1 MPSYSYTAI
10 NDAGIKK
17 KGILS
22 ADSEREARK
31 LVKDL
36 KLTPLKISESK
47 NLDKTLRIK
56 NKDIVLMTRQL
67 ATLLEA
73 STPIVDSIDI
83 TARQTKN
90 KNLIQIL
97 YNLKEDLVQG
107 KRLGNSMKKFPGIF
121 SDTYV
126 SMVSAGDS
134 SGNLETVFSKLA
146 DYLEES
152 ASIKQKVISAL
163 TYPIVL
169 IGFSI
174 VVIISLL
181 AFVLPQVVGQFIKA
195 GAELPFITKFLI
207 GISNNIIPIL
217 IILAVLCAV
226 IFYSYKKYVH
236 KIENKISFD
245 RRVLNIPLLGNFI
258 LNSELERFSS
268 TMELLLASGTN
279 LDVELDEWSKIFDN
293 KFLSRIIFNAKN
305 DVVEGKDFIVSLKN
319 EEVLPDIFIQLISSG
334 YRSGNLAKMFN
345 KVSHFMKSEI
355 ENKRAVFLSLL
366 EPVVIIL
373 MGGFIMLI
381 VLAILIPIMQMNT
394 LAIWRIK
401 KKDLLLSN

>member
-134 SGNLETVFSKLA
+134 SGNLDTVFSKLA

-152 ASIKQKVISAL
+152 ASIRQKVISAL
-163 TYPIVL
+163 TYPLIL
-169 IGFSI
+169 IGFSFI
-174 VVIISLL
+174 VVISLL
-181 AFVLPQVVGQFIKA
+181 AFVLPQVIDQFIKA
-195 GAELPFITKFLI
+195 GAELPFITMFLI

-217 IILAVLCAV
+217 LV
-226 IFYSYKKYVH
+226 ITFLSVGFYYVYKKYTKKEKNKLLVDK
-236 KIENKISFD
+236 KI
-245 RRVLNIPLLGNFI
+245 LAIPFLGNFI

-279 LDVELDEWSKIFDN
+279 LDIALEECSKIFN
-293 KFLSRIIFNAKN
+293 NQYLSNIIMNARN
-305 DVVEGKDFIVSLKN
+305 DVVEGKDFIITMKQN
-319 EEVLPDIFIQLISSG
+319 EIFPDIFIQLIASG
-334 YRSGNLAKMFN
+334 YRSGNLEKMFN
-345 KVSHFMKSEI
+345 KVSNFMKSEI
-355 ENKRAVFLSLL
+355 ETKRSVFLSLL
-366 EPVVIIL
+366 EPIVIIF
-373 MGGFIMLI
+373 MGGFIMMI

-394 LAIWRIK
+394 LAI
-401 KKDLLLSN
+401 

>member
-1 MPSYSYTAI
+1 MPAYSYTAI
-10 NDAGIKK
+10 NQDGTKK

-22 ADSEREARK
+22 AESEREARK

-36 KLTPLKISESK
+36 KLTPLKVYESK
-47 NLDKTLRIK
+47 DLGKTLKIK
-56 NKDIVLMTRQL
+56 DKDIVIMTRQL

-73 STPIVDSIDI
+73 STPIVEALNI
-83 TARQTKN
+83 TANQLQN
-90 KNLIQIL
+90 KNLVYIL
-97 YNLKEDLVQG
+97 YNLKEDIVQG
-107 KRLGNSMKKFPGIF
+107 KRLGSSMKKFPGVF
-121 SDTYV
+121 SDTYI

-134 SGNLETVFSKLA
+134 SGNLDIVFTKLA

-163 TYPIVL
+163 TYPLIL

-174 VVIISLL
+174 IVIISLL

-207 GISNNIIPIL
+207 GISNNIVPIL
-217 IILAVLCAV
+217 IVVVLFISI
-226 IFYSYKKYVH
+226 IFYFYKNYVS
-236 KIENKISFD
+236 KIENRIKFD
-245 RRVLNIPLLGNFI
+245 RNILNIPLLGNFI

-279 LDVELDEWSKIFDN
+279 LDVALEECSKIFNN
-293 KFLSRIIFNAKN
+293 KYLSNIVLNAKN

-319 EEVLPDIFIQLISSG
+319 EGVLPDIFIQLISSG

-355 ENKRAVFLSLL
+355 ENKRAIFLSLL
-366 EPVVIIL
+366 EPIVIIL

-394 LAIWRIK
+394 LAI
-401 KKDLLLSN
+401 

>member
-73 STPIVDSIDI
+73 STPIVDSIDV

-134 SGNLETVFSKLA
+134 SGNLDTVFSKLA

-152 ASIKQKVISAL
+152 ASIRQKVISAL
-163 TYPIVL
+163 TYPLIL
-169 IGFSI
+169 IGFSFI
-174 VVIISLL
+174 VVISLL
-181 AFVLPQVVGQFIKA
+181 AFVLPQVIDQFIKA

-217 IILAVLCAV
+217 LV
-226 IFYSYKKYVH
+226 ITFLSVGFYYVYKKYTKKEKNKLLVDK
-236 KIENKISFD
+236 KI
-245 RRVLNIPLLGNFI
+245 LAIPFLGNFI

-279 LDVELDEWSKIFDN
+279 LDIALEECSKIFN
-293 KFLSRIIFNAKN
+293 NQYLSNIIMNARN
-305 DVVEGKDFIVSLKN
+305 DVVEGKDFIITMKQN
-319 EEVLPDIFIQLISSG
+319 EIFPDIFIQLIASG
-334 YRSGNLAKMFN
+334 YRSGNLEKMFN
-345 KVSHFMKSEI
+345 KVSNFMKSEI
-355 ENKRAVFLSLL
+355 ETKRSVFLSLI
-366 EPVVIIL
+366 EPIVIIF
-373 MGGFIMLI
+373 MGGFIMMI

-394 LAIWRIK
+394 LAI
-401 KKDLLLSN
+401 

>member
-1 MPSYSYTAI
+1 MPAYSYTAI
-10 NDAGIKK
+10 NQDGSKK

-22 ADSEREARK
+22 AESQREARK

-36 KLTPLKISESK
+36 KLTPLKVSESK
-47 NLDKTLRIK
+47 DLGKTLKIK
-56 NKDIVLMTRQL
+56 DKDIVIMTRQL

-73 STPIVDSIDI
+73 STPIVEALNI
-83 TARQTKN
+83 TAKQLKN
-90 KNLIQIL
+90 KNLIYIL
-97 YNLKEDLVQG
+97 YNLKEEIVQG
-107 KRLGNSMKKFPGIF
+107 KRLGSSMKKFPGVF
-121 SDTYV
+121 SDTYI
-126 SMVSAGDS
+126 SMVTAGDS
-134 SGNLETVFSKLA
+134 SGNLDIVFTKLA

-217 IILAVLCAV
+217 IIFAVLCAV
-226 IFYSYKKYVH
+226 IFYSYKNYVR

-279 LDVELDEWSKIFDN
+279 LDVALDECSKIFDN
-293 KFLSRIIFNAKN
+293 KFLSKIVVDAKN

-319 EEVLPDIFIQLISSG
+319 EGILPDIFIQLISSG

-355 ENKRAVFLSLL
+355 ENKRAIFLSLL

-394 LAIWRIK
+394 LAI
-401 KKDLLLSN
+401 

>member
-1 MPSYSYTAI
+1 M
-10 NDAGIKK
+10 
-17 KGILS
+17 
-22 ADSEREARK
+22 
-31 LVKDL
+31 
-36 KLTPLKISESK
+36 
-47 NLDKTLRIK
+47 
-56 NKDIVLMTRQL
+56 

-73 STPIVDSIDI
+73 STPIVEALNI
-83 TARQTKN
+83 TANQLQN
-90 KNLIQIL
+90 KNLVYIL
-97 YNLKEDLVQG
+97 YNLKEDIVQG
-107 KRLGNSMKKFPGIF
+107 KRLGSSMKKFPGVF
-121 SDTYV
+121 SDTYI
-126 SMVSAGDS
+126 SMVTAGDS
-134 SGNLETVFSKLA
+134 SGNLDIVFTKLA

-152 ASIKQKVISAL
+152 ASIRQKVISAL

-207 GISNNIIPIL
+207 GISNNIVPIL
-217 IILAVLCAV
+217 IVFAALFTF
-226 IFYSYKKYVH
+226 IFYFYKKH
-236 KIENKISFD
+236 ISNIDNKISFD
-245 RRVLNIPLLGNFI
+245 RKVLGIPLLGNFI

-279 LDVELDEWSKIFDN
+279 LDVALDECSKIFDN
-293 KFLSRIIFNAKN
+293 KFLSRIILNAKN

-394 LAIWRIK
+394 LAI
-401 KKDLLLSN
+401 

>member
-56 NKDIVLMTRQL
+56 NKDVVLMTRQL

-134 SGNLETVFSKLA
+134 SGNLDTVFSKLA

-152 ASIKQKVISAL
+152 ASIRQKVISAL
-163 TYPIVL
+163 TYPLIL
-169 IGFSI
+169 IGFSFI
-174 VVIISLL
+174 VVISLL
-181 AFVLPQVVGQFIKA
+181 AFVLPQVIDQFIKA

-217 IILAVLCAV
+217 LV
-226 IFYSYKKYVH
+226 ITFLSVGFYYVYKKYTKKEKNKLLVDK
-236 KIENKISFD
+236 KI
-245 RRVLNIPLLGNFI
+245 LAIPFLGNFI

-279 LDVELDEWSKIFDN
+279 LDIALEECSKIFN
-293 KFLSRIIFNAKN
+293 NQYLSNIIMNARN
-305 DVVEGKDFIVSLKN
+305 DVVEGKDFITSMKQN
-319 EEVLPDIFIQLISSG
+319 EIFPDIFIQLIASG
-334 YRSGNLAKMFN
+334 YRSGNLEKMFN
-345 KVSHFMKSEI
+345 KVSNFMKSEI
-355 ENKRAVFLSLL
+355 ENKRSVFLSLL
-366 EPVVIIL
+366 EPIVIIF
-373 MGGFIMLI
+373 MGGFIMMI

-394 LAIWRIK
+394 LAI
-401 KKDLLLSN
+401 

>member
-1 MPSYSYTAI
+1 MPAYSYTAI
-10 NDAGIKK
+10 NQDGSKK

-22 ADSEREARK
+22 AESEREARK
-31 LVKDL
+31 LVKEL
-36 KLTPLKISESK
+36 KLTPLKVSESK
-47 NLDKTLRIK
+47 DLGKTLKIK
-56 NKDIVLMTRQL
+56 DKDIVIMTRQL

-73 STPIVDSIDI
+73 STPIVEALNI
-83 TARQTKN
+83 TAKQLRN
-90 KNLIQIL
+90 KNLIYIL
-97 YNLKEDLVQG
+97 YNLKEEIIQG
-107 KRLGNSMKKFPGIF
+107 KRLGSSMKKFPGVF
-121 SDTYV
+121 SDTYI
-126 SMVSAGDS
+126 SMVTAGDS
-134 SGNLETVFSKLA
+134 SGNLDIVFTKLA

-217 IILAVLCAV
+217 IIFAVLCV
-226 IFYSYKKYVH
+226 IIFYSYKNYVR

-245 RRVLNIPLLGNFI
+245 QRVLNIPLLGNFI

-279 LDVELDEWSKIFDN
+279 LDVALDECSKIFDN
-293 KFLSRIIFNAKN
+293 KFLSKIVVDAKN

-319 EEVLPDIFIQLISSG
+319 EEIFPDIFIQLISSG

-355 ENKRAVFLSLL
+355 ENKRAIFLSLL

-394 LAIWRIK
+394 LVI
-401 KKDLLLSN
+401 

>member
-10 NDAGIKK
+10 NNAGIKK

-56 NKDIVLMTRQL
+56 NKDVVLMTRQL

-134 SGNLETVFSKLA
+134 SGNLDTVFSKLA

-152 ASIKQKVISAL
+152 ASIRQKVISAL
-163 TYPIVL
+163 TYPLIL
-169 IGFSI
+169 IGFSFI
-174 VVIISLL
+174 VVISLL
-181 AFVLPQVVGQFIKA
+181 AFVLPQVIDQFIKA

-217 IILAVLCAV
+217 LV
-226 IFYSYKKYVH
+226 ITFLSVGFYYVYKKYTKKEKNKLLVDK
-236 KIENKISFD
+236 KI
-245 RRVLNIPLLGNFI
+245 LAIPFLGNFI

-279 LDVELDEWSKIFDN
+279 LDIALEECSKIFN
-293 KFLSRIIFNAKN
+293 NQYLSNIIMNARN
-305 DVVEGKDFIVSLKN
+305 DVVEGKDFIITMKQN
-319 EEVLPDIFIQLISSG
+319 EIFPDIFIQLIASG
-334 YRSGNLAKMFN
+334 YRSGNLEKMFN
-345 KVSHFMKSEI
+345 KVSNFMKSEI
-355 ENKRAVFLSLL
+355 ENKRSVFLSLL
-366 EPVVIIL
+366 EPIVIIF
-373 MGGFIMLI
+373 MGGFIMMI

-394 LAIWRIK
+394 LAI
-401 KKDLLLSN
+401 

>member
-1 MPSYSYTAI
+1 MPAYSYTAI
-10 NDAGIKK
+10 NQNGAKK
-17 KGILS
+17 RGILS
-22 ADSEREARK
+22 AESEREARK

-36 KLTPLKISESK
+36 KLTPLKVSESK
-47 NLDKTLRIK
+47 DLGKTLKIK
-56 NKDIVLMTRQL
+56 DKDIVIMTRQL

-73 STPIVDSIDI
+73 STPIVETLNI
-83 TARQTKN
+83 TANQLHN
-90 KNLIQIL
+90 KNLVYIL
-97 YNLKEDLVQG
+97 YSLKEDIVQG
-107 KRLGNSMKKFPGIF
+107 KRLGSSMKKFPGVF
-121 SDTYV
+121 SDTYI
-126 SMVSAGDS
+126 SMVTAGDS
-134 SGNLETVFSKLA
+134 SGNLDIVFNKLA

-163 TYPIVL
+163 TYPLIL

-217 IILAVLCAV
+217 IVIVISIGI
-226 IFYSYKKYVH
+226 IFYFYKNYVS
-236 KIENKISFD
+236 KIENKIIFD
-245 RRVLNIPLLGNFI
+245 RKLLNTPLLGNFI

-279 LDVELDEWSKIFDN
+279 LDVALEECSKIFNN
-293 KFLSRIIFNAKN
+293 KFLSKIILNAKN

-319 EEVLPDIFIQLISSG
+319 EGVFPDIFIQLVSSG
-334 YRSGNLAKMFN
+334 YRSGNLVKMFN
-345 KVSHFMKSEI
+345 KVSHFLKSEI
-355 ENKRAVFLSLL
+355 ENKRAIFLSLL
-366 EPVVIIL
+366 EPIVIIF

-394 LAIWRIK
+394 LAI
-401 KKDLLLSN
+401 

>member
-1 MPSYSYTAI
+1 MPAYSYTAI
-10 NDAGIKK
+10 NQDGAKK

-22 ADSEREARK
+22 AESEREARK

-36 KLTPLKISESK
+36 KLTPLKVSESK
-47 NLDKTLRIK
+47 DLGKTLKIK
-56 NKDIVLMTRQL
+56 DKDIVIMTRQL

-73 STPIVDSIDI
+73 STPIVEALNI
-83 TARQTKN
+83 TANQLQN
-90 KNLIQIL
+90 KNLVYIL
-97 YNLKEDLVQG
+97 YSLKEDIVQG
-107 KRLGNSMKKFPGIF
+107 KRLGSSMKKFPGVF
-121 SDTYV
+121 SDTYI
-126 SMVSAGDS
+126 SMVTAGDS
-134 SGNLETVFSKLA
+134 SGNLDIVFNKLA

-163 TYPIVL
+163 TYPLILIV
-169 IGFSI
+169 FSI

-217 IILAVLCAV
+217 IVIVISIGI
-226 IFYSYKKYVH
+226 IFYFYKNYVS
-236 KIENKISFD
+236 KIENKIIFD
-245 RRVLNIPLLGNFI
+245 RKLLNTPLLGNFI

-279 LDVELDEWSKIFDN
+279 LDVALEECSKIFNN
-293 KFLSRIIFNAKN
+293 KFLSKIILNAKN

-319 EEVLPDIFIQLISSG
+319 EGVFPDIFIQLVSSG
-334 YRSGNLAKMFN
+334 YRSGNLVKMFN
-345 KVSHFMKSEI
+345 KVSHFLKSEI
-355 ENKRAVFLSLL
+355 ENKRAIFLSLL
-366 EPVVIIL
+366 EPIVIIF

-394 LAIWRIK
+394 LAI
-401 KKDLLLSN
+401 

>member
-1 MPSYSYTAI
+1 MPAYSYTAI
-10 NDAGIKK
+10 NQDGTKK

-22 ADSEREARK
+22 AESEREARK

-36 KLTPLKISESK
+36 KLTPLKVSESK
-47 NLDKTLRIK
+47 DLGKTLKIK
-56 NKDIVLMTRQL
+56 DKDIVLMTRQL

-73 STPIVDSIDI
+73 STPIVEALNI
-83 TARQTKN
+83 TANQLQN
-90 KNLIQIL
+90 KNLVYIL
-97 YNLKEDLVQG
+97 FNLKEDIVQG
-107 KRLGNSMKKFPGIF
+107 KRLGSSMKKFPGVF
-121 SDTYV
+121 SDTYI

-134 SGNLETVFSKLA
+134 SGNLDIVFTKLA

-152 ASIKQKVISAL
+152 ASIKQKVLSAL
-163 TYPIVL
+163 TYPLIL

-207 GISNNIIPIL
+207 GISNNIVPIL
-217 IILAVLCAV
+217 IMLALLISI
-226 IFYSYKKYVH
+226 IFYFYKNYVS
-236 KIENKISFD
+236 KIKNRIKFD
-245 RRVLNIPLLGNFI
+245 RNVLNIPLLGNFV

-279 LDVELDEWSKIFDN
+279 LDVALEECSKIFDN
-293 KFLSRIIFNAKN
+293 KFLSNIVLKAKN
-305 DVVEGKDFIVSLKN
+305 DVVEGKDFIIALKN
-319 EEVLPDIFIQLISSG
+319 EEIFPDIFIQLISSG
-334 YRSGNLAKMFN
+334 FRSGNLAKMFN

-355 ENKRAVFLSLL
+355 ENKRAIFLSLL
-366 EPVVIIL
+366 EPIVIIF

-394 LAIWRIK
+394 LAI
-401 KKDLLLSN
+401 

>member
-1 MPSYSYTAI
+1 MPAYSYTAI
-10 NDAGIKK
+10 NQQGAKK

-22 ADSEREARK
+22 AESEREARK

-36 KLTPLKISESK
+36 KLTPLKVSESK
-47 NLDKTLRIK
+47 DLGKTLKIK
-56 NKDIVLMTRQL
+56 DKDIVIMTRQL

-73 STPIVDSIDI
+73 STPIVEALNI
-83 TARQTKN
+83 TAKQLKN
-90 KNLIQIL
+90 KNLIYIL
-97 YNLKEDLVQG
+97 YNLKEEIVQG
-107 KRLGNSMKKFPGIF
+107 KRLGSSMKKFPGVF
-121 SDTYV
+121 SDTYI
-126 SMVSAGDS
+126 SMVTAGDS
-134 SGNLETVFSKLA
+134 SGNLDIVFTKLA

-217 IILAVLCAV
+217 IIFAVLCAV
-226 IFYSYKKYVH
+226 IFYSYKNYVR

-279 LDVELDEWSKIFDN
+279 LDVALDECSKIFNN
-293 KFLSRIIFNAKN
+293 KFLSKIVVDAKN

-319 EEVLPDIFIQLISSG
+319 EGILPDIFIQLISSG

-355 ENKRAVFLSLL
+355 ENKRAIFLSLL

-394 LAIWRIK
+394 LAI
-401 KKDLLLSN
+401 

>member
-1 MPSYSYTAI
+1 MPAYSYTAI
-10 NDAGIKK
+10 NQNGAKK
-17 KGILS
+17 RGILS
-22 ADSEREARK
+22 AESEREARK

-36 KLTPLKISESK
+36 KLTPLKVSESK
-47 NLDKTLRIK
+47 DLGKTLKIK
-56 NKDIVLMTRQL
+56 DKDIIIMTRQL

-73 STPIVDSIDI
+73 STPIVEALNI
-83 TARQTKN
+83 TANQLHN
-90 KNLIQIL
+90 KNLVYIL
-97 YNLKEDLVQG
+97 YSLKEDIVQG
-107 KRLGNSMKKFPGIF
+107 KRLGSSMKKFPGVF
-121 SDTYV
+121 SDTYI
-126 SMVSAGDS
+126 SMVTAGDS
-134 SGNLETVFSKLA
+134 SGNLDIVFNKLA

-163 TYPIVL
+163 TYPLIL

-217 IILAVLCAV
+217 IVIVISIGI
-226 IFYSYKKYVH
+226 IFYFYKNYVS
-236 KIENKISFD
+236 KIENKIIFD
-245 RRVLNIPLLGNFI
+245 RKLLNTPLLGNFI

-279 LDVELDEWSKIFDN
+279 LDVALEECSKIFNN
-293 KFLSRIIFNAKN
+293 KFLSKIILNAKN

-319 EEVLPDIFIQLISSG
+319 EGVFPDIFIQLVSSG
-334 YRSGNLAKMFN
+334 YRSGNLVKMFN
-345 KVSHFMKSEI
+345 KVSHFLKSEI
-355 ENKRAVFLSLL
+355 ENKRAIFLSLL
-366 EPVVIIL
+366 EPIVIIF

-394 LAIWRIK
+394 LAI
-401 KKDLLLSN
+401 

>member
-1 MPSYSYTAI
+1 MPAYSYTAI
-10 NDAGIKK
+10 NQDGAKK

-22 ADSEREARK
+22 AESEREARK

-36 KLTPLKISESK
+36 KLTPLKVSESK
-47 NLDKTLRIK
+47 DLGKTLKIK
-56 NKDIVLMTRQL
+56 DKDIVIMTRQL

-73 STPIVDSIDI
+73 STPIVEALNI
-83 TARQTKN
+83 TANQLHN
-90 KNLIQIL
+90 KNLVYIL
-97 YNLKEDLVQG
+97 YSLKEDIVQG
-107 KRLGNSMKKFPGIF
+107 KRLGSSMKKFPGVF
-121 SDTYV
+121 SDTYI
-126 SMVSAGDS
+126 SMVTAGDS
-134 SGNLETVFSKLA
+134 SGNLDIVFNKLA

-163 TYPIVL
+163 TYPLIL

-217 IILAVLCAV
+217 IVIVISIGI
-226 IFYSYKKYVH
+226 IFYFYKNYVS
-236 KIENKISFD
+236 KIENKIIFD
-245 RRVLNIPLLGNFI
+245 RKLLNTPLLGNFI

-279 LDVELDEWSKIFDN
+279 LDVALEECSKIFNN
-293 KFLSRIIFNAKN
+293 KFLSKIILNAKN

-319 EEVLPDIFIQLISSG
+319 EGVFPDIFIQLVSSG
-334 YRSGNLAKMFN
+334 YRSGNLVKMFN
-345 KVSHFMKSEI
+345 KVSHFLKSEI
-355 ENKRAVFLSLL
+355 ENKRAIFLSLL
-366 EPVVIIL
+366 EPIVIIF

-394 LAIWRIK
+394 LAI
-401 KKDLLLSN
+401 

>member
-1 MPSYSYTAI
+1 MPAYSYTAI
-10 NDAGIKK
+10 NQDGTKK

-22 ADSEREARK
+22 AESEREARK
-31 LVKDL
+31 LVKEL
-36 KLTPLKISESK
+36 KLTPLKVSESK
-47 NLDKTLRIK
+47 DLGKTLKIK
-56 NKDIVLMTRQL
+56 DKDIVIMTRQL

-73 STPIVDSIDI
+73 STPIVEALNI
-83 TARQTKN
+83 TAKQLRN
-90 KNLIQIL
+90 KNLIYIL
-97 YNLKEDLVQG
+97 YNLKEEIIQG
-107 KRLGNSMKKFPGIF
+107 KRLGSSMKKFPGVF
-121 SDTYV
+121 SDTYI
-126 SMVSAGDS
+126 SMVTAGDS
-134 SGNLETVFSKLA
+134 SGNLDIVFTKLA

-152 ASIKQKVISAL
+152 ASIRQKVISAL

-207 GISNNIIPIL
+207 GISNNIVPIL
-217 IILAVLCAV
+217 IVFAALFTF
-226 IFYSYKKYVH
+226 IFYVYKKH
-236 KIENKISFD
+236 ISNIDNKISFD
-245 RRVLNIPLLGNFI
+245 RKVLSIPLLGNFI

-279 LDVELDEWSKIFDN
+279 LDVALDECSKIFDN
-293 KFLSRIIFNAKN
+293 KFLSKIVVDAKN

-319 EEVLPDIFIQLISSG
+319 EGIFPDIFIQLISSG

-355 ENKRAVFLSLL
+355 ENKRAIFLSLL

-394 LAIWRIK
+394 LAI
-401 KKDLLLSN
+401 

>member
-1 MPSYSYTAI
+1 MPAYSYTAI
-10 NDAGIKK
+10 NQDGAKK

-22 ADSEREARK
+22 AESEREARK

-36 KLTPLKISESK
+36 KLTPLKVSESK
-47 NLDKTLRIK
+47 DLGKTLKIK
-56 NKDIVLMTRQL
+56 DKDIVIMTRQL

-73 STPIVDSIDI
+73 STPIVEALNI
-83 TARQTKN
+83 TANQLQN
-90 KNLIQIL
+90 KNLVYIL
-97 YNLKEDLVQG
+97 YSLKEDIVQG
-107 KRLGNSMKKFPGIF
+107 KRLGSSMKKFPGVF
-121 SDTYV
+121 SDTYI
-126 SMVSAGDS
+126 SMVTAGDS
-134 SGNLETVFSKLA
+134 SGNLDIVFNKLA

-163 TYPIVL
+163 TYPLIL

-174 VVIISLL
+174 AVIISLL

-217 IILAVLCAV
+217 IVIVISIGI
-226 IFYSYKKYVH
+226 IFYFYKNYVS
-236 KIENKISFD
+236 KIENKIIFD
-245 RRVLNIPLLGNFI
+245 RKLLNTPLLGNFI

-279 LDVELDEWSKIFDN
+279 LDVALEECSKIFNN
-293 KFLSRIIFNAKN
+293 KFLSKIILNAKN

-319 EEVLPDIFIQLISSG
+319 EGVFPDIFIQLVSSG
-334 YRSGNLAKMFN
+334 YRSGNLVKMFN
-345 KVSHFMKSEI
+345 KVSHFLKSEI
-355 ENKRAVFLSLL
+355 ENKRAIFLSLL
-366 EPVVIIL
+366 EPIVIIF

-394 LAIWRIK
+394 LAI
-401 KKDLLLSN
+401 

>member
-134 SGNLETVFSKLA
+134 SGNLDTVFSKLA

-152 ASIKQKVISAL
+152 ASIRQKVISAL
-163 TYPIVL
+163 TYPLIL
-169 IGFSI
+169 IGFSFI
-174 VVIISLL
+174 VVISLL
-181 AFVLPQVVGQFIKA
+181 AFVLPQVIDQFIKA

-217 IILAVLCAV
+217 LV
-226 IFYSYKKYVH
+226 ITFLSVGFYYVYKKYTKKEKNKLLVDK
-236 KIENKISFD
+236 KI
-245 RRVLNIPLLGNFI
+245 LAIPFLGNFI

-279 LDVELDEWSKIFDN
+279 LDIALEECSKIFN
-293 KFLSRIIFNAKN
+293 NQYLSNIIMNARN
-305 DVVEGKDFIVSLKN
+305 DVVEGKDFIITMKQN
-319 EEVLPDIFIQLISSG
+319 EIFLFIQLIASG
-334 YRSGNLAKMFN
+334 YRSGNLEKMFN
-345 KVSHFMKSEI
+345 KVSNFMKSEI
-355 ENKRAVFLSLL
+355 ENKRSVFLSLL
-366 EPVVIIL
+366 EPIVIIF
-373 MGGFIMLI
+373 MGGFIMMI

-394 LAIWRIK
+394 LAI
-401 KKDLLLSN
+401 